1 MYIHCTCIHQKFK
14 WGFLRAYISRAVYLH
29 AQQLAIQEWTF
40 RVLWLN
46 LLLLFT
52 QFHCSKHFRHK
63 LECIQC
69 LAHVYWTALFCFVAQ
84 QAIYEKYT
92 FFNSCE
98 FGVGVGGVEK
108 PLVLITLQGKWSEE
122 CQSQSAQKM
131 RQFVCPGECF
141 LFGLCNLLY
150 SVLAIKRKI
159 WGWMLWPCPQMP
171 SMQLQK

>member
-1 MYIHCTCIHQKFK
+1 MYIHRTCTHKKFK
-14 WGFLRAYISRAVYLH
+14 WGFVRACIRRAVYLH
-29 AQQLAIQEWTF
+29 VQQLAIQEWPF

-52 QFHCSKHFRHK
+52 QFRCSEHFRHK

-69 LAHVYWTALFCFVAQ
+69 LAHVYWTALFCLWLNRQSMKNILFSIRA
-84 QAIYEKYT
+84 
-92 FFNSCE
+92 NL
-98 FGVGVGGVEK
+98 GWGVEK
-108 PLVLITLQGKWSEE
+108 PLVLITLQGKWSKE

-131 RQFVCPGECF
+131 RQFVCPGERF

-150 SVLAIKRKI
+150 SVLTMKRKI
-159 WGWMLWPCPQMP
+159 WGWMLCPCPQMP